1 VARISW
7 FDEETDLPVIEEQV
21 QRLESFTTA
30 MADGVVEKRELDQQQ
45 ERVVAA
51 MRAVEASLTDEQHAQ
66 VTRLLVELSAYNIM
80 RLLNELQTQRV
91 QRAFRE

>member
-80 RLLNELQTQRV
+80 RLLNEFQTQRV